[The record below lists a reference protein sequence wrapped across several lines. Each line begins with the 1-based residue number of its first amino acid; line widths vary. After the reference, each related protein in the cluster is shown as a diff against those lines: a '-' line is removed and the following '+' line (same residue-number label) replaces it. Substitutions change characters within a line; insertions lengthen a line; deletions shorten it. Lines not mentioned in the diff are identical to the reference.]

1 MAKKETKKIEDT
13 AEETKLTKKESKKE
27 KELKKEVEKET
38 KKVEKKSEKNTEK
51 EEVKENKT
59 ALILSP
65 RLTEKAS
72 NLSSGNVYTFN
83 VKDSATKIT
92 LAKEIQK
99 VYKVKPLKITIINHP
114 REATFFRNNLGY
126 KSGFKKALV
135 TLKKGDKIDL
145 A

>member
-1 MAKKETKKIEDT
+1 MAKKETKKTEDK
-13 AEETKLTKKESKKE
+13 AEKKEEIKD
-27 KELKKEVEKET
+27 V
-38 KKVEKKSEKNTEK
+38 KSS
-51 EEVKENKT
+51 
-59 ALILSP
+59 LILSP

-72 NLSSGNVYTFN
+72 NLSSGNIYTFN

-92 LAKEIQK
+92 LAKEIEK
-99 VYKVKPLKITIINHP
+99 AYKVKPLKITIINHP
-114 REATFFRNNLGY
+114 REATFTRNKLGY

>member
-13 AEETKLTKKESKKE
+13 VEETKLTKKESKKE
-27 KELKKEVEKET
+27 KEVKKEVEKE
-38 KKVEKKSEKNTEK
+38 
-51 EEVKENKT
+51 NKT
-59 ALILSP
+59 TLILSP

-92 LAKEIQK
+92 LAKEIQN

>member
-1 MAKKETKKIEDT
+1 MAKKETKKIEDK
-13 AEETKLTKKESKKE
+13 AEE
-27 KELKKEVEKET
+27 
-38 KKVEKKSEKNTEK
+38 
-51 EEVKENKT
+51 KENREDKNS
-59 ALILSP
+59 LILSP

-92 LAKEIQK
+92 LAKEIEK
-99 VYKVKPLKITIINHP
+99 TYKVKPLKITIINHP
-114 REATFFRNNLGY
+114 REAVFTRNSLGY